1 MLSKKK
7 LILLCLFFLLLF
19 SEFNT
24 YSQTQKGMLMYQI
37 ENKQFKKTSFDKNNK
52 VINYQYIKVGKIIQ
66 NKGIFSLEIKVKSFN
81 ENGTLK
87 KEETSKYNCKT
98 KEGNIFMGVFPFIN
112 KPSKKFD
119 IDVLGGNTLYPTNL
133 MKLKFLDDYR
143 LRVNY
148 KTGLLGISAKIN
160 MNYINRK
167 VKKINDSIFV
177 ITGEIETNVFLAGV
191 NVSNTNYKS
200 EEKLEISKGIVY
212 QKFAK
217 DTGAYFTIQLLN
229 K

>member
-1 MLSKKK
+1 MHLKNK
-7 LILLCLFFLLLF
+7 LNLLCLLFLLLF
-19 SEFNT
+19 LESNI

-52 VINYQYIKVGKIIQ
+52 IITYQYIKVGKIIQ
-66 NKGIFSLEIKVKSFN
+66 NEGVFSLEIRVKSFN

-87 KEETSKYNCKT
+87 KEEISKYSCKT
-98 KEGNIFMGVFPFIN
+98 REGNIFMGVFPFIN

-119 IDVLGGNTLYPTNL
+119 INVLSGNTLYPTDL
-133 MKLKFLDDYR
+133 AGLKFLGDYR

-160 MNYINRK
+160 MNYINRNI
-167 VKKINDSIFV
+167 KKINDSTFV
-177 ITGEIETNVFLAGV
+177 ITGEIKMNIFVAGV
-191 NVSNTNYKS
+191 NVSNVYYKS
-200 EEKLEISKGIVY
+200 DEKLNTSKGIIY
-212 QKFAK
+212 QKFVE